1 MRAGE
6 GCYHKGEK
14 RRSRLNRQAVF
25 LIFTKIVNYERS
37 SLGYLTLRAR
47 GKLYCLVKFIVCTVE
62 ICVPTGSA
70 LN

>member
-6 GCYHKGEK
+6 GCHHKGEK
-14 RRSRLNRQAVF
+14 RRSRVNRQAVF
-25 LIFTKIVNYERS
+25 LSFKNIVNYERS
-37 SLGYLTLRAR
+37 SLGCLPLRAR
-47 GKLYCLVKFIVCTVE
+47 GKLHCLVKFIVCTVE